1 MNYYIVTQEVF
12 DTLDKENITFTR
24 KSIDDTERLIATTD
38 VVSDRIRAFQTIT
51 TCSNYTFTNH
61 SNWVGDRTGI
71 DVEELEQTVYIPEID
86 D

>member
-12 DTLDKENITFTR
+12 DTLNKENITFMR
-24 KSIDDTERLIATTD
+24 KSIHDAERLIATTD
-38 VVSDRIRAFQTIT
+38 VVSDRIRAFKTVT

-61 SNWVGDRTGI
+61 SDWVGDGTGI
-71 DVEELEQTVYIPEID
+71 DTEELEHTVYIPEID